1 MAGFTARRAEGG
13 HNSGEQRHFV
23 IKNSAVL
30 SVGEA
35 VNFDSGYLDSAG
47 ATERVLGIIEGFVDS
62 KGLPLVAQHV
72 TGSDFSYTGN
82 PGSETVTVASDNATV
97 SMVKAV
103 VNIDHRQEYYNDAD
117 DDLTAAML
125 GTYFDTNSGGLE
137 IDVAT
142 TGSTGQFVL
151 MELDPDDDGDAS
163 KGIFRIAEHAL
174 HLG

>member
-1 MAGFTARRAEGG
+1 MAGFTARRNEGG
-13 HNSGEQRHFV
+13 HSSGEQRHFI

-35 VNFDSGYLDSAG
+35 VNFDAGYIDSIG
-47 ATERVLGIIEGFVDS
+47 TTERVLGVVEGFVD
-62 KGLPLVAQHV
+62 KNGLPLVAQHV

-97 SMVKAV
+97 SQVKAV
-103 VNIDHRQEYYNDAD
+103 VNIDPRQEYYNDAD
-117 DDLTAAML
+117 DSLTAAHL
-125 GTYFDTNSGGLE
+125 GTYFDTNSGGLQ

-142 TGSTGQFVL
+142 TGSSGQFIL
-151 MELDPDDDGDAS
+151 MERDPDNDGDAS